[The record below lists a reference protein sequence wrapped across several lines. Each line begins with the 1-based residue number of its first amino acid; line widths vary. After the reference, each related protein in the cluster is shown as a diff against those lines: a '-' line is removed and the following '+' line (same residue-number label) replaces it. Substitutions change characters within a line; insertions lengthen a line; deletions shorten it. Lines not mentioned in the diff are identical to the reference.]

1 MSFLVAVAGKGGTGK
16 TSLSALL
23 VDQLVRMDQT
33 PVLAVDADANDNLGD
48 ALGLTVEQTIGDL
61 SDEFF
66 KSRMSLPPG
75 MPKEAYLE
83 MRLNSLIVETKGYD
97 LIAMGRPEGQ
107 GCYCYLNNLLK
118 AHLDKLIGNYKYT
131 IVDNEAGMEHLSRRT
146 TPNVNALLLV
156 ADNSVKAVRATAR
169 IKLLAGQ
176 LDLNVNNIGLVVT
189 KVNNGELSEAMKDEI
204 AKADLTLWDTVPVD
218 ETIYENDLNGR
229 PIVETTGG
237 AREAVTR
244 LAQRIVDLQ

>member
-23 VDQLVRMDQT
+23 VDQLVRMGKT

-48 ALGLTVEQTIGDL
+48 ALGVRVEETIGDL
-61 SDEFF
+61 SDDFF
-66 KSRMSLPPG
+66 KNRMQLPAG

-83 MRLNSLIVETKGYD
+83 MKLNGLIVERKGFD

-146 TPNVNALLLV
+146 TPSVGALLLV
-156 ADNSVKAVRATAR
+156 ADCSVKAVRATGR
-169 IKLLAGQ
+169 IKSLAAQ
-176 LDLNVNNIGLVVT
+176 MDLHVGHIGLVVT
-189 KVNNGELSEAMKDEI
+189 KVQNGGLSDAIRAEI
-204 AKADLTLWDTVPVD
+204 DGAGLDLWETVPEDAGVF
-218 ETIYENDLNGR
+218 ENDLNGL
-229 PIVETTGG
+229 PIVDTDGG
-237 AREAVTR
+237 ARQAVKR
-244 LAQRIVDLQ
+244 LAERIIRLT